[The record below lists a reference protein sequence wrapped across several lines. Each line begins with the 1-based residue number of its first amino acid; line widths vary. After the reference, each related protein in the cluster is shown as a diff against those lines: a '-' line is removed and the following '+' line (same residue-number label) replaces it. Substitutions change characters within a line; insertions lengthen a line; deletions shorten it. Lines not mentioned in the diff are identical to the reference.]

1 MIYLGSIT
9 ALTATTATRDS
20 DVAVEIGD
28 VLCHGIV
35 TIESFA
41 NRLSERPVGGRT
53 LGTRHRDIEHRVIIA
68 TGDRVIEGAD
78 VLHRVRCQI
87 ELEFRLENWPPTT
100 TRR

>member
-1 MIYLGSIT
+1 M
-9 ALTATTATRDS
+9 
-20 DVAVEIGD
+20 
-28 VLCHGIV
+28 
-35 TIESFA
+35 
-41 NRLSERPVGGRT
+41 
-53 LGTRHRDIEHRVIIA
+53 EHWVIIA